1 MGISP
6 YKRPAYLN
14 QKPMKLAIVT
24 AYPPSKVTLTEYGYY
39 LVKHFRLQEEISEIV
54 LMTDRTEAPKDL
66 SFNEKG
72 CTITVEECW
81 DFNSYGNILDVNKAI
96 GKHKPDA
103 VLFNL
108 QFLKFGDKK
117 IPAALGLL
125 LPYLTKRKGIPTI
138 SLLHNIL
145 EKVDLENAGFTDNK
159 LLQYAYN
166 FIGTNLT
173 RFILA
178 SDIVAVT
185 ISKYVS
191 TLEKKYGAKNIALIP
206 HGSFETP
213 PRPDF
218 KLPDGPKQ
226 VMAFGKFGTYKKVE
240 VLIEAVEVI
249 RSRTQENIE
258 IVIAGTDSPNTP
270 GYLDEMK
277 DRYSHV
283 EQIRFTGYVAEEDV
297 PVIFGESTVVVF
309 PYTSTTGSSG
319 VLHQAGSYGK
329 AVALPDLGDLSIL
342 VQEEG
347 YRGEFFLPED
357 KESLADAIQMIL
369 MDDAYRTEL
378 AEANYKAACSLPMG
392 AITKMYIDYFKA
404 IQVQKSKGQVIDVNA
419 MQLGP
424 SRVAH

>member
-1 MGISP
+1 
-6 YKRPAYLN
+6 
-14 QKPMKLAIVT
+14 MKLAIVT

-39 LVKHFRLQEEISEIV
+39 LVKHFRLHDEIDEIV
-54 LMTDRTEAPKDL
+54 LMTDKTTASKDL
-66 SFNEKG
+66 NFQEDG
-72 CTITVEECW
+72 CKISVEECW
-81 DFNSYGNILDVNKAI
+81 DFNSYTNVLRVNKAI
-96 GKHKPDA
+96 SKHRPDA
-103 VLFNL
+103 ILFNL

-125 LPYLTKRKGIPTI
+125 LPYLCKKRGIPTI

-145 EKVDLENAGFTDNK
+145 EKVDLSNAGFTDNK
-159 LLQYAYN
+159 LLQYVYN

-173 RFILA
+173 KFILA

-191 TLEKKYGAKNIALIP
+191 TLEKKYRAKNIALIP

-213 PRPDF
+213 PTPDF
-218 KLPDGPKQ
+218 NLPSGPKQ

-249 RSRTQENIE
+249 RSRTDEDIE

-270 GYLDEMK
+270 GYIEEMK
-277 DRYSHV
+277 QKYSHV
-283 EQIRFTGYVAEEDV
+283 DQLRFTGYVAEEDV
-297 PVIFGESTVVVF
+297 PVIFGESAVVVF

-329 AVALPDLGDLSIL
+329 AVTLPDLGDLSIL
-342 VQEEG
+342 VREEG
-347 YRGEFFLPED
+347 YRGEFFIPED
-357 KESLADAIQMIL
+357 KYSLADSIQRIL
-369 MDDAYRTEL
+369 TNDAYRTEL
-378 AEANYKAACSLPMG
+378 AQANYKAACSLPMST
-392 AITKMYIDYFKA
+392 ITKMYIDYFKA

-419 MQLGP
+419 IKLSP
-424 SRVAH
+424 ETTDV